1 MSVRTTLTPRQ
12 PLPQQQRGGT
22 VLGFCIGLLVGLLI
36 ALGISIA
43 VNKVPMTIKGDPNSR
58 TMTLEEELERNRNWD
73 PNAPLRSRTPNLN
86 GEKDGQSE
94 SGADSTDSDADSS
107 KTQASET
114 PDTETAGT
122 PVQPTARPGSSSD
135 PLGDLARAVAGQAG
149 SGQPAGNTVINSDDS
164 RLIFF
169 VQTGAYRNASLA
181 EEQRV
186 RLSLVG
192 FSAKVTEREQA
203 GRPIYRVRLGPFN
216 SRQDAQ
222 RTQTRL
228 ESHDFVGSMVRV
240 PR

>member
-1 MSVRTTLTPRQ
+1 MIDS
-12 PLPQQQRGGT
+12 PLKRQQRGGT
-22 VLGFCIGLLVGLLI
+22 ILGFCLGLLAGLLI
-36 ALGISIA
+36 ALGISIM

-58 TMTLEEELERNRNWD
+58 NMTLEEELQRNRNWD

-86 GEKDGQSE
+86 DEKEASDGAGGGGDATDGTTADTADTDGVLGTGATDNAPAQQAAAQPGNANS
-94 SGADSTDSDADSS
+94 SG
-107 KTQASET
+107 
-114 PDTETAGT
+114 G
-122 PVQPTARPGSSSD
+122 D

-149 SGQPAGNTVINSDDS
+149 NTTSSDDN

-192 FSAKVTEREQA
+192 FSARVTEREQA
-203 GRPIYRVRLGPFN
+203 GRPIYRVRLGPFD
-216 SRQDAQ
+216 SREAAQ
-222 RTQTRL
+222 RSKTKL
-228 ESHDFVGSMVRV
+228 ESHDFVGSLVRV